1 MFIDHV
7 QCRFNWLNNRPHTCT
22 HKSYARLI
30 NKSIDIYIKNQI
42 AVQSLIRM
50 RVTFRN
56 PFQIILIVL
65 NNKYFH
71 LLVLKKT
78 N

>member
-1 MFIDHV
+1 M
-7 QCRFNWLNNRPHTCT
+7 L
-22 HKSYARLI
+22 
-30 NKSIDIYIKNQI
+30 
-42 AVQSLIRM
+42 
-50 RVTFRN
+50 VTFRN

-78 N
+78 NGICISLILWLWFYFPFAFNFLRSKRIYYNVFVRIKSFLFNS